1 MLSLP
6 VSVRI
11 YVAREAADLRKAFD
25 GLCALTR
32 DVLRLDPFTGH
43 VFVFFNR
50 RRDRIKLLLWERN
63 GFWLLYKRLER
74 GTFEVLA
81 DATGCGD
88 AHIEID
94 ARRLRLLLDGLD
106 TKRSRFRR
114 HFASDVRIADRT
126 RRDGSDQRSAARS
139 ASG

>member
-11 YVAREAADLRKAFD
+11 YVAREPVDLRKAFD

-32 DVLRLDPFTGH
+32 DALRLDPFTGH

-74 GTFEVLA
+74 GTFEVITNA
-81 DATGCGD
+81 ASRSD
-88 AHIEID
+88 AHVEID

-114 HFASDVRIADRT
+114 HFASDVRIADR
-126 RRDGSDQRSAARS
+126 RRDGSDDQPAARS
-139 ASG
+139 ASC

>member
-1 MLSLP
+1 MLRLP

-11 YVAREAADLRKAFD
+11 YVAREAVDLRKAFD
-25 GLCALTR
+25 GLCAITR
-32 DVLRLDPFTGH
+32 DAFKLDPFTGH

-74 GTFEVLA
+74 GTFEVLTHA
-81 DATGCGD
+81 ASSGE

-94 ARRLRLLLDGLD
+94 GRRLRLLLDGVD
-106 TKRSRFRR
+106 TKSSRFRR
-114 HFASDVRIADRT
+114 HFASDVRIADRA
-126 RRDGSDQRSAARS
+126 RRDGSDDQPARS
-139 ASG
+139 ATC

>member
-1 MLSLP
+1 MRVY
-6 VSVRI
+6 VS
-11 YVAREAADLRKAFD
+11 REAVDFRKTFD
-25 GLCALTR
+25 GLCAITR
-32 DVLRLDPFTGH
+32 DVLRVDPFTGH

-81 DATGCGD
+81 EAASCVD

-94 ARRLRLLLDGLD
+94 ARRLRLLLDGID

-114 HFASDVRIADRT
+114 HFASDVRIADRA
-126 RRDGSDQRSAARS
+126 RRDGSDDQPSTRS